1 MRWEIQGA
9 AMAPSRLRLG
19 SASAPALFGV
29 LAAGVLLTAL
39 LVTGRSQHLATDQR
53 PAGPSVALAADTTP
67 VSLGAIWACPLL
79 APVPAF
85 ADRHSYP
92 PGHPGAPPSGTRPA
106 GCYPTTATAA
116 AAGYP
121 PAPAPAGTL
130 EVGGVY
136 LTPTGIW
143 FQRRCQQAA
152 DRLGF
157 AVPCPALLPATSPH
171 AVPPQPCDRQFPCPR
186 GGAFLLDQD
195 GFVVPPGYVGAA
207 GQAQGRLVVAAAS
220 RADDPAAAC
229 EKRRRLVATVTPHGM
244 AGQLVECGG
253 AGLHHDSTL
262 VRWRERGAVMAVSVL
277 GHARLQEQLALTVA
291 EHTQVIPPSAGT
303 GGDR

>member
-1 MRWEIQGA
+1 MRWETQGA
-9 AMAPSRLRLG
+9 AMASSRLW
-19 SASAPALFGV
+19 PARTPTLIGV
-29 LAAGVLLTAL
+29 LVAGVLLTAL
-39 LVTGRSQHLATDQR
+39 VVTGRSQHLAADR
-53 PAGPSVALAADTTP
+53 PPARAPVAPAADTTP

-85 ADRHSYP
+85 ADHHSYP
-92 PGHPGAPPSGTRPA
+92 PGHPAAPPSGTRPVV
-106 GCYPTTATAA
+106 CFPTTAQAA

-121 PAPAPAGTL
+121 PAAPPAGTL

-136 LTPTGIW
+136 LTPTGRW

-171 AVPPQPCDRQFPCPR
+171 AVPPEPCDQQFPCRR
-186 GGAFLLDQD
+186 GDAFVLNQD
-195 GFVVPPGYVGAA
+195 GFVVPPGYVGGAA
-207 GQAQGRLVVAAAS
+207 GLAQGRVVVAAAG
-220 RADDPAAAC
+220 RADDWVAVC
-229 EKRRRLVATVTPHGM
+229 GERQRLVATVSPHGI
-244 AGQLVECGG
+244 AGQLIECSDT
-253 AGLHHDSTL
+253 GLHRDSML

-277 GHARLQEQLALTVA
+277 GRARLQEQLALTVA
-291 EHTQVIPPSAGT
+291 EHTRVVPPSAGN